1 MLSWVIK
8 VQSDRAP
15 SSGNFRGVNG
25 ETSTDEKPWK
35 LEKYVQAFCVL
46 VLQNVHLCIYIYTHS
61 YII

>member
-25 ETSTDEKPWK
+25 ETCTDEKP
-35 LEKYVQAFCVL
+35 
-46 VLQNVHLCIYIYTHS
+46 
-61 YII
+61 